1 MKKIGKRRRRR
12 TRLYQAAGRTYP
24 TAGSPVRACQ
34 NQTFILPSR
43 GPLLPSQTFST
54 SRSQFAV
61 LPSPPPSSR
70 PPQILGTSRAS
81 ATTAPLMNRKP
92 TSTISWRRIPAFGS
106 NLSPRCQP
114 LCWFIWGAATI
125 LRSQRAGSASPPSP
139 PLLPAT
145 LSLRKARACW
155 CCYRLYAVK
164 VRRRST
170 G

>member
-1 MKKIGKRRRRR
+1 MKNIKKMGQKRR
-12 TRLYQAAGRTYP
+12 RLYQAVGRTYP
-24 TAGSPVRACQ
+24 TAGSRLRACQ
-34 NQTFILPSR
+34 GKIFTLSSR

-54 SRSQFAV
+54 SGSQLAV

-125 LRSQRAGSASPPSP
+125 LRSQRAGSASPPPLP

-155 CCYRLYAVK
+155 CCYRLYAV
-164 VRRRST
+164 RRST